1 MLPDDKRMCHHTGFE
16 RSCCDLV
23 GSKKCQRW
31 AHIQGT
37 HPQTGQPLDHYGCI
51 DDQQSMLLMSI
62 GKLTMEAGAETAQL
76 RKTIEKARS
85 ARMEP
90 PAPPHQITH
99 EAAE

>member
-1 MLPDDKRMCHHTGFE
+1 
-16 RSCCDLV
+16 
-23 GSKKCQRW
+23 
-31 AHIQGT
+31 
-37 HPQTGQPLDHYGCI
+37 
-51 DDQQSMLLMSI
+51 MLLMSI